1 MKQIR
6 LHIAITAL
14 VLAVCCL
21 PSFGCAQRPASPF
34 EPAAT
39 ESADTPAAETP
50 APEIPTE
57 SPSPAPCPAATYLGP
72 VSKIEG
78 KSFLVRAADGSFQP
92 FFVKGV
98 DIGAAKP
105 GFWPGEFGIEESDY
119 LRWFQMI
126 GEMNANTIRVYVPQ
140 MPGFYRALLTYNRS
154 AENPLYLMQGVYMN
168 EELIETYHN
177 AFHAD
182 LDEIFYRDLRNTIDV
197 VHGNASVEKL
207 PGNAGGE
214 YGCDVSEY
222 IIGYLPGI
230 EFSAEFVLGTNE
242 QNPDQTSFDGTYVYT
257 ENASPFEVFLA
268 QAQEYM
274 IDYETS
280 RYQVQRPIAITN
292 WVTTDPLSHPGEP
305 NPLMEDAVSVNVEH
319 IKAKPSYTAGFFASY
334 HVYPYYPDLMSYE
347 EKYISAENPNP
358 YRAYLTELNAY
369 HTMPVLIAEFGISTS
384 RGRTHESAVTGFNQ
398 GNIEETRQGEMLV
411 SMMNDI
417 REVGC
422 MGGLV
427 FSWQD
432 EWFKRTWNTKDQEEA
447 ERRPYWHNVESPE
460 KCFGLLSFD
469 AGETNAVLVD
479 GDAREWSASD
489 VVLVNGPVSLSVKSD
504 EAYVY
509 FLIRSDGLS
518 LDTDRFYIAADTIPN
533 QGNTSAMGIPLARA
547 ADFLIAI
554 DGKDHS
560 ALLTDPYYDIFQ
572 YQYSVITPLIDPI
585 EHQNEKNSG
594 VFVPVYTA
602 LSRSIELPE
611 SGRVIPFSRF
621 DMGKLNYGVADP
633 GSPLYNSLADFCAGS
648 GVIEL
653 RIPWMLFSVRD
664 PGTKNIVA
672 DWNTTGAITGQTV
685 DSFSFSVFGEN
696 QKSSAPFASYSWETW
711 NLPTWHERLKESY
724 PLVRDCFA
732 AIP

>member
-6 LHIAITAL
+6 LRFSVTAL
-14 VLAVCCL
+14 FVAVCCL
-21 PSFGCAQRPASPF
+21 PAIGCARGITAPA

-39 ESADTPAAETP
+39 DTAEIAAESP
-50 APEIPTE
+50 APEPPAD
-57 SPSPAPCPAATYLGP
+57 SPFPAPCPAASYKGP
-72 VSKIEG
+72 VSKVEG

-154 AENPLYLMQGVYMN
+154 AKIPLYLLQGVYMN
-168 EELIETYHN
+168 EELIETYRN
-177 AFHAD
+177 AFNAD
-182 LDEIFYRDLRNTIDV
+182 LDDIFYRDLRNTVDII
-197 VHGNASVEKL
+197 HGNASVEKL

-222 IIGYLPGI
+222 VIGYLPGI
-230 EFSAEFVLGTNE
+230 EFSAEFVQGTNE
-242 QNPDQTSFDGTYVYT
+242 QNAGKTSFDGTYVTT
-257 ENASPFEVFLA
+257 EDASPFEVFLA

-305 NPLMEDAVSVNVEH
+305 NPSMEDAISVNVEH
-319 IKAKPSYTAGFFASY
+319 IKAKPAYTAGFFASY
-334 HVYPYYPDLMSYE
+334 HVYPYYPDFMSYE
-347 EKYISAENPNP
+347 EKYISGTNPNP

-369 HTMPVLIAEFGISTS
+369 HTMPVLIAEFGIPAS
-384 RGRTHESAVTGFNQ
+384 RGRTHENAVTGFHQ
-398 GNIEETRQGEMLV
+398 GNISETRQGEMLV
-411 SMMNDI
+411 SMTNDI

-422 MGGLV
+422 MGGLI

-432 EWFKRTWNTKDQEEA
+432 EWFKRTWNTKDQEEE

-479 GDAREWSASD
+479 GDAREWSAPD
-489 VVLVNGPVSLSVKSD
+489 VVLVNSPVSLSIKSD

-509 FLIRSDGLS
+509 FLLRSDDLS
-518 LDTDRFYIAADTIPN
+518 FGTDKFYIAADTIPN
-533 QGNTSAMGIPLARA
+533 QGNTSAMGIPLSRA
-547 ADFLIAI
+547 ADFLIVI
-554 DGKDHS
+554 DGKDNS

-594 VFVPVYTA
+594 EFVPIYAA

-621 DMGKLNYGVADP
+621 DMGKLAYGVADP
-633 GSPLYNSLADFCAGS
+633 DSPLYNSLADFCAGS

-672 DWNTTGAITGQTV
+672 DWNETGAITGQTV
-685 DSFSFSVFGEN
+685 DSFSFSVFGED
-696 QKSSAPFASYSWETW
+696 QKSSAPFASYSWDTW
-711 NLPTWHERLKESY
+711 NLPSWHERLKQSY
-724 PLVRDCFA
+724 SIVRDCFA